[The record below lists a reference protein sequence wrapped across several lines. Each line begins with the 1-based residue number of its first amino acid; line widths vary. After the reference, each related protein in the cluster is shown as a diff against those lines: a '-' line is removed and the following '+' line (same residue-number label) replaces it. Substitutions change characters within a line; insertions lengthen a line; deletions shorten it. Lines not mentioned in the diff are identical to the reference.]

1 MLFNELLPADY
12 PFINEPLFK
21 KRQAAIV
28 NDLAERYPMVT
39 VAQTL
44 DKLKDAG
51 FYWATRSG
59 VTIAISDVVVPPNK
73 QEILDS
79 YELKADAVEKR
90 YQRGQLSH
98 AERNNELVKVW
109 TQATEDVAKA
119 MEASSPTTTRSRR
132 S

>member
-1 MLFNELLPADY
+1 MLFNDLLPADY
-12 PFINEPLFK
+12 PFINEPMPK

-59 VTIAISDVVVPPNK
+59 VTVAISDVVVPPGK
-73 QEILDS
+73 KAFPFHHPQRLVAVVEI
-79 YELKADAVEKR
+79 
-90 YQRGQLSH
+90 
-98 AERNNELVKVW
+98 
-109 TQATEDVAKA
+109 
-119 MEASSPTTTRSRR
+119 RSKFHLPLR
-132 S
+132 